1 MKAIAKIS
9 YMIAL
14 LAIALLILW
23 TLGWLTI
30 VTFDLKVFEKQSS
43 EFLLMAILP
52 ILATVAGAG
61 IVNII
66 SNIGVIASHITKEQE
81 VASNWNIRRV
91 GYGYLILIV
100 LMVSALFLGNS
111 ISHTIKIHELKS
123 EFELV
128 VKHNQPML
136 SAIKQVDLAPNN
148 ILIAQQSMQFIDLQ
162 TKKLKS
168 PQILFECSYKGIHAL
183 CNFGQSYHS
192 TDFFK
197 KVPTENGDSVI
208 SATAIDTLDY
218 LWKTSE
224 KEKAKISEM
233 LQDKPSTVEVE
244 LDENGEYQLYQYIE
258 TEKAKMIFK
267 MEKREQYGRLSS

>member
-14 LAIALLILW
+14 LAIGLLILW
-23 TLGWLTI
+23 SIGWLTI

-100 LMVSALFLGNS
+100 VMVSALFLGNS
-111 ISHTIKIHELKS
+111 ISHTIKINELKS

-128 VKHNQPML
+128 VKRNQPML
-136 SAIKQVDLAPNN
+136 SAIKQADLAPHN
-148 ILIAQQSMQFIDLQ
+148 ILVARQSMQFIDLQ
-162 TKKLKS
+162 TKKLKA
-168 PQILFECSYKGIHAL
+168 PQILFECSYKGLQAL
-183 CNFGQSYHS
+183 CNIDQSNQS
-192 TDFFK
+192 MDLIK
-197 KVPTENGDSVI
+197 KVATENGDSMI

-224 KEKAKISEM
+224 KEKAIISEM

-244 LDENGEYQLYQYIE
+244 LDEDGEYQLYQYIE
-258 TEKAKMIFK
+258 TENAKMIFK
-267 MEKREQYGRLSS
+267 MGKRELYGRLSS

>member
-1 MKAIAKIS
+1 MKAIANIS
-9 YMIAL
+9 YRIAL
-14 LAIALLILW
+14 LAIGLLILW

-66 SNIGVIASHITKEQE
+66 SNVGVIASHITKEQE

-100 LMVSALFLGNS
+100 IMVSALFLGNS
-111 ISHTIKIHELKS
+111 ISHSIKVNELKS
-123 EFELV
+123 EFKLV

-136 SAIKQVDLAPNN
+136 LAIQQVDLSAHN
-148 ILIAQQSMQFIDLQ
+148 ILVAQQSMQFIDLQ

-183 CNFGQSYHS
+183 CNIGQSYHS
-192 TDFFK
+192 MNLIK
-197 KVPTENGDSVI
+197 KGSTENGDSVI
-208 SATAIDTLDY
+208 STTAIDTLDY

-258 TEKAKMIFK
+258 TEKAKLIFK
-267 MEKREQYGRLSS
+267 MEKRERYGRISS

>member
-1 MKAIAKIS
+1 MKAIARIS

-14 LAIALLILW
+14 FAIGLLILW

-100 LMVSALFLGNS
+100 VMVIALFLGNS
-111 ISHTIKIHELKS
+111 ISHTIKINELKS

-136 SAIKQVDLAPNN
+136 FAIKQVDLTANN
-148 ILIAQQSMQFIDLQ
+148 ILAAQQSMQFIDLQ
-162 TKKLKS
+162 TKKMKA
-168 PQILFECSYKGIHAL
+168 PQILFECSYKGINTL
-183 CNFGQSYHS
+183 CNIGQSNHS
-192 TDFFK
+192 VDFIK
-197 KVPTENGDSVI
+197 KVSTENGDSVI

-224 KEKAKISEM
+224 KEKAKISKM

-244 LDENGEYQLYQYIE
+244 LDESGEYQLYQYIE

-267 MEKREQYGRLSS
+267 MEKRELYGRLSS